1 MLKTR
6 IIPTLLWK
14 NHSLVKSKTYT
25 NWRNVGHLV
34 PAVKVYNAR
43 NVDEIIFLNIT
54 SPGSDNM
61 PDLNLVE
68 DVAKHCFVP
77 LTIGGNIKNIYDVQN
92 IIERGADKISL
103 NSILKNNINIIK
115 EISKNFGSQSVVV
128 SIDLKKVDGKYY
140 CFFNGGKKKLN
151 TNIFDYIKKIQD
163 LGAGEIL
170 LNSID
175 NDGKML
181 GYDLCIIEKISKI
194 ISIPLIASGGA
205 GKYEHMYEAISAG
218 ASAVSA
224 ASIFHFTELTPDEA
238 KKYLKKKGVLV
249 RKSL

>member
-14 NHSLVKSKTYT
+14 NHSLVKSIKYE
-25 NWRNVGHLV
+25 NWRHVGHVV
-34 PAVKVYNAR
+34 PSIKIYNAR

-54 SPGSDNM
+54 NQNDTNL
-61 PDLNLVE
+61 PDYNLVE
-68 DVAKHCFVP
+68 DVASNCFVP
-77 LTIGGNIKNIYDVQN
+77 LTIGGNIKNIYDVQK
-92 IIERGADKISL
+92 IIEKGADKISI
-103 NSILKNNINIIK
+103 NSILENNINIIK
-115 EISKNFGSQSVVV
+115 EIAKNFGSQAIVA
-128 SIDLKKVDGKYY
+128 SIDVRKINDKYY
-140 CFFNGGKKKLN
+140 CFSHAGKKKLK
-151 TNIFDYIKKIQD
+151 FDPLEQAKKVQD

-181 GYDLCIIEKISKI
+181 GYDLNIIQSISKAVN
-194 ISIPLIASGGA
+194 IPVIASGGA
-205 GKYEHMYEAISAG
+205 GNYEHMYQAISAG

-224 ASIFHFTELTPDEA
+224 ASIFHFTELTPEEA
-238 KKYLKKKGVLV
+238 KKYLEKKGILV